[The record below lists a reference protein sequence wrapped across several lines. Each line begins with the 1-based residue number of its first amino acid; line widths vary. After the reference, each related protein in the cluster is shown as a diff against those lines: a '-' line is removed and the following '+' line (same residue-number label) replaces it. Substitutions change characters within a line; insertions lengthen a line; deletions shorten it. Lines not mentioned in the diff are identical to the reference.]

1 MPEETTLS
9 TNYVIILV
17 TTSSKQEAERIAQHL
32 LEDRLIACAN
42 IVGPVTSI
50 YQWSEKIEK
59 AEEFLMILKSGKH
72 LFERV
77 TDVVKTMHSYEV
89 PEILSIPV
97 EEGSKTY
104 LDWLQRCLI

>member
-1 MPEETTLS
+1 MS

-50 YQWSEKIEK
+50 YQWSERIEK
-59 AEEFLMILKSGKH
+59 AEEFLMIMKSGKH
-72 LFERV
+72 LLAKV
-77 TDVVKTMHSYEV
+77 TDVVKTMHSYAV

-104 LDWLQRCLI
+104 LDWLQSCII

>member
-1 MPEETTLS
+1 MS

-17 TTSSKQEAERIAQHL
+17 TTSSKQEAEKISKHL
-32 LEDRLIACAN
+32 LEDRLIVCSN

-50 YQWSEKIEK
+50 YQWSERIEK
-59 AEEFLMILKSGKH
+59 AEEFLMIMKSGKH
-72 LFERV
+72 LLAKV

-104 LDWLQRCLI
+104 LDWLQSCII

>member
-1 MPEETTLS
+1 MS

-17 TTSSKQEAERIAQHL
+17 TTSSKQEAEKISKHL

-50 YQWSEKIEK
+50 YQWSERIEK
-59 AEEFLMILKSGKH
+59 AEEFLMIMKSGKH
-72 LFERV
+72 LLAKV
-77 TDVVKTMHSYEV
+77 TDVVKTMHSYEA

-104 LDWLQRCLI
+104 LDWLKSCLI